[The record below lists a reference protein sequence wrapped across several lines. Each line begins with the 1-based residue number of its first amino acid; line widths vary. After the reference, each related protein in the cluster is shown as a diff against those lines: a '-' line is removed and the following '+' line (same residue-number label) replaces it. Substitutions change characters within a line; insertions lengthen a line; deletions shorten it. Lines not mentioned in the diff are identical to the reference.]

1 MMADED
7 YETALDLSV
16 KTTTTTTTK
25 RSKDDQNSTN
35 GSYLNEQP
43 PNKRKKTQPK
53 PCKNFD
59 IDDEYYSEDEE
70 TTSVT
75 TIESIR
81 NEHQQE
87 QEQQQQQQQNYKEDS
102 DEIFPPH
109 SEDLIPQQQ
118 QQLINNTT
126 TTTGSTA
133 TTGKKQMRFQ
143 CKFCTYRSHSVS
155 LMQNHIYRHIDTTP
169 YSCFYCG
176 HKSTTK
182 STIMVHIELCHPNMD
197 VKIKENRVK
206 EEDYYLDLNS
216 NGTTTNGGTLNGI
229 NGNKNNNRK
238 SSSISSTPTV
248 NTNIN
253 RFIDT
258 CENKFQIIPSKCQTK
273 DEKLF
278 NEVNNNDDL
287 NINSSPTTASS
298 SSCCVSPAI
307 SPNVQINEQQNDQ
320 TTNNNNN
327 NDESKIKQV
336 FFISLY
342 IYFYISIDDKYLTI
356 FNRPKQFFG
365 SLYEP
370 DKQYSCK
377 LCTYTTNHKPSME
390 DHVYVHTNKRPYK
403 YVSYFT
409 FHLFIHSV

>member
-1 MMADED
+1 MADDD

-16 KTTTTTTTK
+16 KTTSTSK
-25 RSKDDQNSTN
+25 RSNDIDNNN
-35 GSYLNEQP
+35 GIHSNNISNGGFCNEQP

-53 PCKNFD
+53 PCKIFD
-59 IDDEYYSEDEE
+59 IVDDEYYSEDE
-70 TTSVT
+70 TTTTAT
-75 TIESIR
+75 TIESVR
-81 NEHQQE
+81 NEHEQQEQQE
-87 QEQQQQQQQNYKEDS
+87 QEHEQQNQTIDEDQYQQQQQQQQQQQ
-102 DEIFPPH
+102 EITT
-109 SEDLIPQQQ
+109 PQQQ
-118 QQLINNTT
+118 T
-126 TTTGSTA
+126 TA

-216 NGTTTNGGTLNGI
+216 NSNGGSSNL
-229 NGNKNNNRK
+229 NKNSRK
-238 SSSISSTPTV
+238 LSSTPTV

-278 NEVNNNDDL
+278 NEVNNNESDGGQL
-287 NINSSPTTASS
+287 HINSSPTTGSS

-307 SPNVQINEQQNDQ
+307 SPNSIQQQQNDSNTQ
-320 TTNNNNN
+320 VDLNSTS
-327 NDESKIKQV
+327 NDESKLNEIKV
-336 FFISLY
+336 L
-342 IYFYISIDDKYLTI
+342 
-356 FNRPKQFFG
+356 
-365 SLYEP
+365 
-370 DKQYSCK
+370 
-377 LCTYTTNHKPSME
+377 
-390 DHVYVHTNKRPYK
+390 V
-403 YVSYFT
+403 
-409 FHLFIHSV
+409 